1 MVKHSKRYNTA
12 IADIEEDKSY
22 SLEDAIDMVK
32 SRATAKFDETVELH
46 LRTGAD
52 PRHAEQM
59 IRGVV
64 ILPNGIGKT
73 ISSLVFCQGDAA
85 QAARDAGADHGGDD
99 DLIEKIESGWTDFD
113 VAIATPDMMGKI
125 GKLGPILGRKG
136 LMPNPR
142 TGTVVPGEDVAK
154 AVEES
159 KKGRLEFKI
168 DKSSIIHTLIGKAS
182 FEKDQ
187 LTENMA
193 VLMESIVSQRPSGL
207 KGEFIKSAYITT
219 TMGPSVSIEVASI
232 MSLTVK

>member
-85 QAARDAGADHGGDD
+85 QGARDAGADHVGDD

-193 VLMESIVSQRPSGL
+193 VLMESIVSQRPS
-207 KGEFIKSAYITT
+207 
-219 TMGPSVSIEVASI
+219 
-232 MSLTVK
+232 

>member
-85 QAARDAGADHGGDD
+85 QAARDAGADHVGDD
-99 DLIEKIESGWTDFD
+99 DLVEKIESGWTDFD

-142 TGTVVPGEDVAK
+142 TGTVVPSEDVAK

-182 FEKDQ
+182 FEKGQ

>member
-85 QAARDAGADHGGDD
+85 QAARDAGADHVGDD

-219 TMGPSVSIEVASI
+219 TMGPSVSIEVAAI

>member
-85 QAARDAGADHGGDD
+85 QSARDAGADHVGDD

>member
-12 IADIEEDKSY
+12 IADIDEDKSY

-85 QAARDAGADHGGDD
+85 QAARDAGADHVGDD

>member
-85 QAARDAGADHGGDD
+85 QAARDAGADHVGDD

-219 TMGPSVSIEVASI
+219 TMGPSGSIEVASI

>member
-85 QAARDAGADHGGDD
+85 QAARDAGADHVGDD

-142 TGTVVPGEDVAK
+142 TGTVVPGEDIAK

-187 LTENMA
+187 LTDNMA

>member
-85 QAARDAGADHGGDD
+85 QAARDAGADHVGDD

>member
-12 IADIEEDKSY
+12 IADIDEDKSY

-85 QAARDAGADHGGDD
+85 QAARDAGADHVGDD
-99 DLIEKIESGWTDFD
+99 DLVEKIESGWTDFD

-142 TGTVVPGEDVAK
+142 TGTVVPSEDVAK

-219 TMGPSVSIEVASI
+219 TMGPSVSVEVASI

>member
-85 QAARDAGADHGGDD
+85 QAASDAGADHVGDD

>member
-85 QAARDAGADHGGDD
+85 QAARDAGADHVGDD
-99 DLIEKIESGWTDFD
+99 DLVEKIESGWTDFD

-142 TGTVVPGEDVAK
+142 TGTVVPSEDVAK

>member
-85 QAARDAGADHGGDD
+85 QSARDAGADHVGDD

-193 VLMESIVSQRPSGL
+193 VLMDSIVSQRPSGL

>member
-32 SRATAKFDETVELH
+32 SRATAKFDETVEVH

-85 QAARDAGADHGGDD
+85 QAARDAGADHVGDD
-99 DLIEKIESGWTDFD
+99 DLVEKIESGWTDFD

-142 TGTVVPGEDVAK
+142 TGTVVPSEDVAK

-219 TMGPSVSIEVASI
+219 TMGPSVSVEVASI

>member
-32 SRATAKFDETVELH
+32 SRATAKFDETVEVH

-85 QAARDAGADHGGDD
+85 QAARDAGADHVGDD

>member
-32 SRATAKFDETVELH
+32 SRATAKFDETVEVH

-85 QAARDAGADHGGDD
+85 QAARDAGADHVGDD

-219 TMGPSVSIEVASI
+219 TMGPSVSVEVASI

>member
-1 MVKHSKRYNTA
+1 MVKHSKRYNAATV
-12 IADIEEDKSY
+12 DIEEDKTY
-22 SLEDAIDMVK
+22 SLEDAIVMIK
-32 SRATAKFDETVELH
+32 TMATAKFDETVELH

-73 ISSLVFCQGDAA
+73 ISSLVFCQGDAIQSA
-85 QAARDAGADHGGDD
+85 KDAGADYVGND
-99 DLIEKIESGWTDFD
+99 DLIEKIESGWTGFD

-142 TGTVVPGEDVAK
+142 IGTVVSNEDIPR

-168 DKSSIIHTLIGKAS
+168 DKSSIIHTLIGKSS
-182 FEKDQ
+182 FDSDQ
-187 LTENMA
+187 LIDNLA
-193 VLMESIVSQRPSGL
+193 VLMDAILSQRPAGL
-207 KGEFIKSAYITT
+207 KGDFIKSAYIAT
-219 TMGPSVSIEVASI
+219 TMGPSVSLEVASI
-232 MSLTVK
+232 MSLNVK

>member
-85 QAARDAGADHGGDD
+85 QAARDAGADHVGDD

-142 TGTVVPGEDVAK
+142 TGTVVPSEDVAK

>member
-85 QAARDAGADHGGDD
+85 QAARDAGADHVGDD

-142 TGTVVPGEDVAK
+142 TGTVVPSEDVAK

-182 FEKDQ
+182 FEKGQ

>member
-32 SRATAKFDETVELH
+32 SRATAKFDETVEVH

-85 QAARDAGADHGGDD
+85 QAARDAGADHVGDD

-142 TGTVVPGEDVAK
+142 TGTVVPSEDVAK